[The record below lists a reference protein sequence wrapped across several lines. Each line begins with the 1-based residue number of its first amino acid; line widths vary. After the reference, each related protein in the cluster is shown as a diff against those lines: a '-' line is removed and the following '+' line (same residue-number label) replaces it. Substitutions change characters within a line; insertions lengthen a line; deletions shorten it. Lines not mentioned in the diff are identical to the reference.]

1 MMRRFLPIL
10 ALLIVVV
17 AAPIILR
24 RNSELAAVGQAQD
37 KLVIIT
43 PHNETIRAEFAEAF
57 ARHWKEK
64 TGRTLYIDWRIPG
77 GTSDITR
84 VLNSSY
90 EAAEELAK
98 KQHPGNAEEAIKKSG
113 VDIDL
118 FFGGGEP
125 DFDGQMKKGRFVEL
139 EVFKTHPEWF
149 KPEVIPAK
157 FTGENYYNPKQL
169 WVGTC
174 LSQMGICY
182 NTDSIKRLKIQAPR
196 RWEDLGEPAY
206 FGYVALADPTK
217 SGSVTRMFEMMI
229 QEQMK
234 AVIKEKGDNDAA
246 KAEGWKRGINLLQA
260 MAANARYFT
269 DSASKIPH
277 DVAQGDA
284 VAGTCIDFYG
294 RSYEEKLGKRGPSRL
309 LWTPPLGGTSIS
321 VDPIAVLRGAPHPEI
336 AQEFVTFVLSDEG
349 QLLWNVKVG
358 TPGGPRETSPRR
370 LPVRKDLYTVTNLPK
385 FSDPNAFPYENSGG
399 FEYDPAL
406 TNAAFNVLRQVY
418 RAICMDTHQEMKEA
432 WEAMRHHGSS
442 LEEIAATPAGQV
454 FFDSSQLTYDKVM
467 KELVPLFKRTSDPK
481 DMTAKLDISR
491 EMTRISGVF
500 RENYKKA
507 AALAKE
513 GGQP

>member
-1 MMRRFLPIL
+1 
-10 ALLIVVV
+10 
-17 AAPIILR
+17 
-24 RNSELAAVGQAQD
+24 
-37 KLVIIT
+37 
-43 PHNETIRAEFAEAF
+43 
-57 ARHWKEK
+57 
-64 TGRTLYIDWRIPG
+64 
-77 GTSDITR
+77 
-84 VLNSSY
+84 
-90 EAAEELAK
+90 
-98 KQHPGNAEEAIKKSG
+98 
-113 VDIDL
+113 
-118 FFGGGEP
+118 
-125 DFDGQMKKGRFVEL
+125 
-139 EVFKTHPEWF
+139 
-149 KPEVIPAK
+149 
-157 FTGENYYNPKQL
+157 
-169 WVGTC
+169 
-174 LSQMGICY
+174 MGICY
-182 NTDSIKRLKIQAPR
+182 NTDSIKRLKIQPPR
-196 RWEDLGEPAY
+196 RWADLGEPAY
-206 FGYVALADPTK
+206 AGYVALADPTK

-234 AVIKEKGDNDAA
+234 KVIKEQGDSDAA

-309 LWTPPLGGTSIS
+309 LWTAPLGGTSIS
-321 VDPIAVLRGAPHPEI
+321 VDPIAVLRGAPHAEI

-349 QLLWNVKVG
+349 QLLWNLRVG

-370 LPVRKDLYTVTNLPK
+370 LPVRKDLYTAGNLPK

-406 TNAAFNVLRQVY
+406 TNAAFNALRQIY

-432 WEAMRHHGSS
+432 WEAMRRQGGS
-442 LEEIAATPAGQV
+442 LEEIAATPAGKA
-454 FFDSSQLTYDKVM
+454 FFDTSELSYERVM
-467 KELVPLFKRTSDPK
+467 KDLVPLVGRK
-481 DMTAKLDISR
+481 DNLAKLDISR

-513 GGQP
+513 GGRP

>member
-1 MMRRFLPIL
+1 MLRRLLPIL
-10 ALLIVVV
+10 LLLVAVV
-17 AAPIILR
+17 ATPILLR
-24 RNSELAAVGQAQD
+24 RNSELAAAGQAED
-37 KLVIIT
+37 RLIIIT
-43 PHNETIRAEFAEAF
+43 PHNETIRSEFGEAF

-84 VLNSSY
+84 VLNSSF

-98 KQHPGNAEEAIKKSG
+98 KRNPNGGEEALRQVG
-113 VDIDL
+113 VDVDI

-149 KPEVIPAK
+149 KPDVIPAK
-157 FTGENYYNPKQL
+157 FTGENYYSPKHL

-182 NTDSIKRLKIQAPR
+182 NTDSIKRLGVLPPR
-196 RWEDLGEPAY
+196 RWEDLGNPVYA
-206 FGYVALADPTK
+206 GYVALADPTK

-234 AVIKEKGDNDAA
+234 KVIKEQGDSDAA

-269 DSASKIPH
+269 DAASKIPH

-321 VDPIAVLRGAPHPEI
+321 VDPIAVFRGAPRADI
-336 AQEFVTFVLSDEG
+336 AQEFVTFVLSDQG
-349 QLLWNVKVG
+349 QLLWNLKVG
-358 TPGGPRETSPRR
+358 APGGPRETSPRR
-370 LPVRKDLYTVTNLPK
+370 LPVRKDLYTVENLPK
-385 FSDPNAFPYENSGG
+385 FSDPNAFPYEGSGG
-399 FEYDPAL
+399 FEYDAAL
-406 TNAAFNVLRQVY
+406 TNPAFNALRQIY
-418 RAICMDTHQEMKEA
+418 RAMCMDTHQEMKEA
-432 WEAMRHHGSS
+432 WEAMRQRNVS
-442 LEEIAATPAGQV
+442 LEQIAASPAGQV
-454 FFDSSQLTYDKVM
+454 FFDTSHLTYERVM
-467 KELVPLFKRTSDPK
+467 KELVPLVGRK
-481 DMTAKLDISR
+481 DNMAKLEISR
-491 EMTRISGVF
+491 EMARISGIF
-500 RENYKKA
+500 RDNYKRA
-507 AALAKE
+507 AVLARE
-513 GGQP
+513 GGRP

>member
-10 ALLIVVV
+10 LLLVAVV

-24 RNSELAAVGQAQD
+24 RNSELAAASHAQD
-37 KLVIIT
+37 RLVIIT
-43 PHNETIRAEFAEAF
+43 PHNETIRSEFGEAF

-84 VLNSSY
+84 VINSSF

-98 KQHPGNAEEAIKKSG
+98 KQHPDRQEEAVRQAGIG
-113 VDIDL
+113 MDI

-125 DFDGQMKKGRFVEL
+125 DFDGQLKKGRFIEL

-149 KPEVIPAK
+149 KAEVIPPK
-157 FTGENYYNPKQL
+157 FTGENYYNPKHL

-182 NTDSIKRLKIQAPR
+182 NTDSIDRLKIDPPR
-196 RWEDLGEPAY
+196 RWEDLGDPAY
-206 FGYVALADPTK
+206 FGYIALADPTK

-234 AVIKEKGDNDAA
+234 KVIKEQGDSDAA
-246 KAEGWKRGINLLQA
+246 KAEGWKRGLNLLQA

-269 DSASKIPH
+269 DAASKIPH

-309 LWTPPLGGTSIS
+309 LWTAPLGGTSIS
-321 VDPIAVLRGAPHPEI
+321 VDPIAVLRGAPRPDI
-336 AQEFVTFVLSDEG
+336 AQEFVTFVLSDAG
-349 QLLWNVKVG
+349 QMLWNVKVG
-358 TPGGPRETSPRR
+358 TPGGARETSPRR
-370 LPVRKDLYTVTNLPK
+370 LPVRRDLYTEENLRN
-385 FSDPNAFPYENSGG
+385 FADPDALPYDRSGG
-399 FEYDPAL
+399 FEYDAAL
-406 TNAAFNVLRQVY
+406 TNAAFNALRQIY
-418 RAICMDTHQEMKEA
+418 RAMCMDTHQEMKEA
-432 WEAMRHHGSS
+432 WEAMRRPGAS

-454 FFDSSQLTYDKVM
+454 FFDTSHLTYSQVM
-467 KELVPLFKRTSDPK
+467 ALAARK
-481 DMTAKLDISR
+481 DISKLEMAR
-491 EMTRISGVF
+491 EMTRISGIF
-500 RENYKKA
+500 RDNYKRA

-513 GGQP
+513 GGRP